1 MSNQMH
7 QPTLQKPDLM
17 AERPGVGALASQP
30 MNTRQSRVTSATPFQ
45 SKYWAT
51 QLALRS
57 AGGSINQLSGAISN
71 ARVDLNPHQVDAAL
85 FAVRS
90 PFSKGVILAD
100 EVGLGK
106 TIEAGLV
113 LSQYWAERRRR
124 ILVIVPATLRKQ
136 WAQELE
142 EKFHLPAVVLDATS
156 SKKIA
161 KAGQANPFQQEDR
174 IVVCSYHF
182 AANRSAAVMSYP
194 WDLVIIDEAHRLRNV
209 YKKSNK
215 MAQTLMQA
223 LRPYTKVMLTAT
235 PLQNSLMELYGLV
248 SFIDPHILG
257 DQLSFREQF
266 VMTDNEESR
275 NAELRVRLL
284 PVCQR
289 TLRRQVLEYIKF
301 TQRIPLTWEFH
312 PSEAEQKLYE
322 GVSTYLQREVL
333 YALPNAQRTLM
344 TMVLRK
350 LLASSSFAIAKTL
363 RGLLNRL
370 LKKRSTGA
378 STDAVAEDG
387 DASLIPDYESFG
399 ETSDEWEGDEESA
412 IPSEDEA
419 ISDPELL
426 NEEIKEL
433 EGFVALAETI
443 NWNAKGD
450 ALVEALAAAFPK
462 AAALGGAQKAVVFT
476 ESQRTQS
483 YLFELLER
491 SGYEGKV
498 VILNGDNKDNRTK
511 LIYKQWLER
520 HQGQDFITGSQ
531 AVDVKAAIVEEFR
544 DRATI
549 LVATEA
555 AAEGVNLQFCS
566 LVVNYDLPWNPQR
579 IEQRIGRCHR
589 YGQKHDVVVV
599 NFLNQKNAADQRIY
613 ELLAEKFHLFDGVF
627 GASDQVLGALES
639 GVDIERRIAE
649 IYQDC
654 RSQDAITKAFSQLQ
668 LDLEQQIQDR
678 LQETRQFV
686 LEHFDEEVQER
697 LKVHRD
703 EARAALDERGRRLL
717 ALARE
722 ELGSEAEFSA
732 TEAGFNYRPNGPP
745 LGPTGHYLFDWKEAE
760 ERGAHFFRTDHP
772 LAQQLIE
779 TAMARPVDC
788 SEVVFDYEAYGAPVA
803 ILAERQAQSGWL
815 RATKITVKGVD
826 TEEHL
831 LVAAVADAGL
841 KGESAAEALDAL
853 WCDRLLNLPASIG
866 QVTTINEESSEQLE
880 TLLARQLAA
889 KLAEIEARN
898 SEYFEEEVD
907 KLDRWADDMKLSLEN
922 DIKQLN
928 VEIKNVRKEAKTK
941 IVLAEKLEAQ
951 KRIKSLEQQLHSKRR
966 QLFDAQ
972 DEIDNQRTKLIDDIE
987 RQLQTSA
994 DRDTLFTVRWQL
1006 PQFSSF

>member
-1 MSNQMH
+1 MP

-17 AERPGVGALASQP
+17 AERPGVGAQANQP
-30 MNTRQSRVTSATPFQ
+30 MNTRQSSVTSATPFQ

-161 KAGQANPFQQEDR
+161 KARQTNPFQQEDR

-182 AANRSAAVMSYP
+182 AANRSAAVTSYP

-248 SFIDPHILG
+248 SFIDPHIFG

-312 PSEAEQKLYE
+312 PNEAEQKLYE

-370 LKKRSTGA
+370 LKKRSTVA

-399 ETSDEWEGDEESA
+399 ETSDEWVGDEKSA

-476 ESQRTQS
+476 ESKRTQS

-498 VILNGDNKDNRTK
+498 VILNGDNKDNRSK
-511 LIYKQWLER
+511 LIHKQWLER
-520 HQGQDFITGSQ
+520 HQGLDFITGSQ

-654 RSQDAITKAFSQLQ
+654 RSQDAITEAFSQLQ

-732 TEAGFNYRPNGPP
+732 TEAGFNYLPSGPP

-788 SEVVFDYEAYGAPVA
+788 SEVVFDYEAYGVPVA

-841 KGESAAEALDAL
+841 KGESAVEALDAG
-853 WCDRLLNLPASIG
+853 WCDRLLNLPARVG
-866 QVTTINEESSEQLE
+866 QVTTISEESSEQLE

-922 DIKQLN
+922 DIKRLN
-928 VEIKNVRKEAKTK
+928 VEIKTVRKEAKTK
-941 IVLAEKLEAQ
+941 VVLAEKLEAQ

-972 DEIDNQRTKLIDDIE
+972 DEIDNQRSRLIGDIE
-987 RQLQTSA
+987 RQLQTST

-1006 PQFSSF
+1006 PQVSSF

>member
-1 MSNQMH
+1 MTQISK
-7 QPTLQKPDLM
+7 T
-17 AERPGVGALASQP
+17 
-30 MNTRQSRVTSATPFQ
+30 TSATPFQ

-51 QLALRS
+51 QLAMRS
-57 AGGSINQLSGAISN
+57 AGGSINQLSGAIAN

-156 SKKIA
+156 SKKIL
-161 KAGQANPFQQEDR
+161 KSGHANPFQQEDR

-182 AANRSAAVMSYP
+182 AANRSAAITTYP
-194 WDLVIIDEAHRLRNV
+194 WDLVVIDEAHRLRNV

-223 LRPYTKVMLTAT
+223 LLPYSKVMLTAT

-248 SFIDPHILG
+248 SFIDPHIFG

-266 VMTDNEESR
+266 VLSDNEDSR
-275 NAELRVRLL
+275 NAELRLRLL
-284 PVCQR
+284 AVCKR
-289 TLRRQVLEYIKF
+289 TLRRQILEYIKF

-312 PSEAEQKLYE
+312 PSEAEQTLYE

-350 LLASSSFAIAKTL
+350 LLASSSFAIARTL
-363 RGLLNRL
+363 RSLLDRL
-370 LKKRSTGA
+370 LKKRSTVA

-399 ETSDEWEGDEESA
+399 ESSDEWEGDEESA
-412 IPSEDEA
+412 IRSEDEA

-426 NEEIKEL
+426 DEEIKEL
-433 EGFVALAETI
+433 EGFVALAEAI

-476 ESQRTQS
+476 ESKRTQI

-498 VILNGDNKDNRTK
+498 VILNGDNKDERSK
-511 LIYKQWLER
+511 LIYKQWLVR
-520 HQGQDFITGSQ
+520 RQGQEFITGSQ

-599 NFLNQKNAADQRIY
+599 NFLNQKNAADQRVY

-654 RSQDAITKAFSQLQ
+654 RSQDAITEAFSQLQ
-668 LDLEQQIQDR
+668 LDLEQKIQDR

-703 EARAALDERGRRLL
+703 KARAALDERGRRLL
-717 ALARE
+717 ALARQ
-722 ELGSEAEFSA
+722 ELGSEAEFSE
-732 TEAGFNYRPNGPP
+732 TEAGFTYRPSGPP

-760 ERGAHFFRTDHP
+760 ERGSHFFRTDHP

-779 TAMARPVDC
+779 TAVARPVDC
-788 SEVVFDYEAYGAPVA
+788 SKVVFDYEAYGAPVA

-815 RATKITVKGVD
+815 RATKITVKGVE

-841 KGESAAEALDAL
+841 KGESAVEALDAG
-853 WCDRLLNLPASIG
+853 WCDRLLNLPARVG
-866 QVTTINEESSEQLE
+866 QVTTISEESSEQLE
-880 TLLARQLAA
+880 TLLARQHAA

-928 VEIKNVRKEAKTK
+928 VEIKTVRKEAKTK
-941 IVLAEKLEAQ
+941 VVLAEKLEAQ
-951 KRIKSLEQQLHSKRR
+951 KRIKSLEQQLHRKRR

-994 DRDTLFTVRWQL
+994 DRDTLFTLRWQL
-1006 PQFSSF
+1006 PQVSSF

>member
-1 MSNQMH
+1 MS
-7 QPTLQKPDLM
+7 
-17 AERPGVGALASQP
+17 
-30 MNTRQSRVTSATPFQ
+30 SATPFQ
-45 SKYWAT
+45 SKYWAS

-57 AGGSINQLSGAISN
+57 AGGSIHQLSGAISN

-90 PFSKGVILAD
+90 PFSKGVLLAD

-113 LSQYWAERRRR
+113 LAQYWAERRRR

-136 WAQELE
+136 WAQELH
-142 EKFHLPAVVLDATS
+142 EKFHIPAVVLDATS
-156 SKKIA
+156 SKRFVKV
-161 KAGQANPFQQEDR
+161 GQSNPFQQEDC

-182 AANRSAAVMSYP
+182 AANRSTAVANCP
-194 WDLVIIDEAHRLRNV
+194 WDLVVIDEAHKLRNV

-215 MAQTLMQA
+215 MAHTLMQA
-223 LRPYTKVMLTAT
+223 LRPFSKVLLTAT

-248 SFIDPHILG
+248 SFIDPHIFG
-257 DQLSFREQF
+257 DQVSFREQF
-266 VMTDNEESR
+266 VLRDNEVSR
-275 NAELRVRLL
+275 NAELRMRLL

-301 TQRIPLTWEFH
+301 TKRIPLTWEFH
-312 PSEAEQKLYE
+312 PSEEEQKLYD
-322 GVSTYLQREVL
+322 GVSTYLQRETL

-363 RGLLNRL
+363 RGLLDRL
-370 LKKRSTGA
+370 LKKRAAFADADADADAEEIGA
-378 STDAVAEDG
+378 SL
-387 DASLIPDYESFG
+387 SSDYESFG
-399 ETSDEWEGDEESA
+399 ETSDEWEESGDDTADS
-412 IPSEDEA
+412 SEDES
-419 ISDPELL
+419 ISDAELL
-426 NEEIKEL
+426 DEEIREL
-433 EGFVALAETI
+433 ERFVDLAGKI
-443 NWNAKGD
+443 NFNSKGD
-450 ALVEALAAAFPK
+450 ALVEALAAALPQ
-462 AAALGGAQKAVVFT
+462 AADLGGAQKAVVFT

-483 YLFELLER
+483 YLFGLLES

-498 VILNGDNKDNRTK
+498 AILNGDNKDDRSK

-520 HQGQDFITGSQ
+520 HKGKDIITGSQ

-599 NFLNQKNAADQRIY
+599 NFLNQKNAADQRVY

-649 IYQDC
+649 IYQVC
-654 RSQDAITKAFSQLQ
+654 RSQEAIDDAFSQLQ

-678 LQETRQFV
+678 LQEIRQFV

-703 EARAALDERGRRLL
+703 KARAALDERGRRLL
-717 ALARE
+717 ALARQ

-732 TEAGFNYRPNGPP
+732 TEAGFTYQPSGPP
-745 LGPTGHYLFDWKEAE
+745 LGPIGHYLFDWKEAE
-760 ERGAHFFRTDHP
+760 ERGAHFFRSEHP

-779 TAMARPVDC
+779 TAMARPLDC
-788 SEVVFDYEAYGAPVA
+788 NEVVFDYEAYGAPVA
-803 ILAERQAQSGWL
+803 ILSERQTQSGWL

-841 KGESAAEALDAL
+841 NVESAVEALDAE
-853 WCDRLLNLPASIG
+853 WCDRLLNLPAGVG
-866 QVTTINEESSEQLE
+866 QVTAISEERSEQLE
-880 TLLARQLAA
+880 SLLAQQHEE
-889 KLAEIEARN
+889 KKAEIEARN
-898 SEYFEEEVD
+898 GQYFEEEVD
-907 KLDRWADDMKLSLEN
+907 KLDRWADDMKLTLEQ
-922 DIKQLN
+922 DIRQLDG
-928 VEIKNVRKEAKTK
+928 EIKVARKEARTK
-941 IVLAEKLEAQ
+941 VVLAEKLEAQ
-951 KRIKSLEQQLHSKRR
+951 KHIKSLEQQLHAKRK

-972 DEIDNQRTKLIDDIE
+972 DEVDRQRTTLIEDLE

-994 DRDTLFTVRWQL
+994 DRDTLFTIHWQL
-1006 PQFSSF
+1006 PRLSNY

>member
-1 MSNQMH
+1 MTQISK
-7 QPTLQKPDLM
+7 T
-17 AERPGVGALASQP
+17 
-30 MNTRQSRVTSATPFQ
+30 TSATPFQ

-51 QLALRS
+51 QLAMRS
-57 AGGSINQLSGAISN
+57 AGGSINQLSGAIAN

-142 EKFHLPAVVLDATS
+142 EKFHLPAVVLDVTS
-156 SKKIA
+156 SKKIV
-161 KAGQANPFQQEDR
+161 KAGHANPFEQEDR

-182 AANRSAAVMSYP
+182 AANRSAAITAYP
-194 WDLVIIDEAHRLRNV
+194 WDLVVIDEAHRLRNV

-223 LRPYTKVMLTAT
+223 LRPYSKVMLTAT

-248 SFIDPHILG
+248 SFIDPHIFG

-266 VMTDNEESR
+266 VLSDNEDSR
-275 NAELRVRLL
+275 NAELRLRLL

-289 TLRRQVLEYIKF
+289 TLRRQILEYINF

-322 GVSTYLQREVL
+322 DVSTYLQREVL
-333 YALPNAQRTLM
+333 VALPNAQRTLM

-350 LLASSSFAIAKTL
+350 LLASSSFAIARTL
-363 RGLLNRL
+363 RGLLDRL
-370 LKKRSTGA
+370 LQKRSTVA

-419 ISDPELL
+419 IYDPELL
-426 NEEIKEL
+426 DEEIKEL

-450 ALVEALAAAFPK
+450 ALVEALAAALPK
-462 AAALGGAQKAVVFT
+462 AATLGGAQKAVVFT

-498 VILNGDNKDNRTK
+498 VILNGDNKDERSK
-511 LIYKQWLER
+511 LIYKQWLKR
-520 HQGQDFITGSQ
+520 HQEQDFITGSQ

-599 NFLNQKNAADQRIY
+599 NFLNQKNAADQRVY

-654 RSQDAITKAFSQLQ
+654 RSQDAITEAFSQLQ

-732 TEAGFNYRPNGPP
+732 TEAGFNYRPSGPP

-779 TAMARPVDC
+779 TAMERPVDC

-841 KGESAAEALDAL
+841 KGESAVEALDAG
-853 WCDRLLNLPASIG
+853 WCDRLLNLPASVG
-866 QVTTINEESSEQLE
+866 QVTTISEESSEQLE
-880 TLLARQLAA
+880 TLLGRQHAA

-928 VEIKNVRKEAKTK
+928 VEIKTVRKEAKTK
-941 IVLAEKLEAQ
+941 VVLAEKLEAQ

-994 DRDTLFTVRWQL
+994 HRATLFTVRWQL
-1006 PQFSSF
+1006 PQVSSF

>member
-1 MSNQMH
+1 
-7 QPTLQKPDLM
+7 M
-17 AERPGVGALASQP
+17 AASQ
-30 MNTRQSRVTSATPFQ
+30 SLVTSATPFQ

-57 AGGSINQLSGAISN
+57 AGGSINHLSGAIFN

-156 SKKIA
+156 SKKIV
-161 KAGQANPFQQEDR
+161 KAGQANPFQQDDR

-182 AANRSAAVMSYP
+182 AANRSAAVTGYP
-194 WDLVIIDEAHRLRNV
+194 WDLVVIDEAHRLRNV

-223 LRPYTKVMLTAT
+223 LRPYSKVMLTAT

-248 SFIDPHILG
+248 SFIDPHIFG

-266 VMTDNEESR
+266 VLTDNEDSR
-275 NAELRVRLL
+275 NAELRLRLL

-363 RGLLNRL
+363 RGLLDRL
-370 LKKRSTGA
+370 QKKRAAVA
-378 STDAVAEDG
+378 SAGAVAEDG
-387 DASLIPDYESFG
+387 DTSWIPDYESFG
-399 ETSDEWEGDEESA
+399 ETSDEWEGDEVVATPPE
-412 IPSEDEA
+412 EDDSV
-419 ISDPELL
+419 SDAELL
-426 NEEIKEL
+426 DEEIREL

-483 YLFELLER
+483 YLFELLEQ

-498 VILNGDNKDNRTK
+498 VILNGDNKDERSK

-544 DRATI
+544 DRSTI

-599 NFLNQKNAADQRIY
+599 NFLNQKNAADQRVY
-613 ELLAEKFHLFDGVF
+613 ELIAEKFHLFDGVF

-654 RSQDAITKAFSQLQ
+654 RSQDAITEAFSQLQ

-703 EARAALDERGRRLL
+703 KARAALDERGRRLL
-717 ALARE
+717 ALARQ
-722 ELGSEAEFSA
+722 ELGGEAEFSA
-732 TEAGFNYRPNGPP
+732 TEAGFTYRPSGPP

-779 TAMARPVDC
+779 TAMARPLDC

-831 LVAAVADAGL
+831 LVAAIADAGL
-841 KGESAAEALDAL
+841 KGESTGEALDAH
-853 WCDRLLNLPASIG
+853 WCDRLLNLPASVG
-866 QVTTINEESSEQLE
+866 QVTTISEESSEQLE
-880 TLLARQLAA
+880 TLLAQQHAA

-907 KLDRWADDMKLSLEN
+907 KLDRWADDMKLALEH

-928 VEIKNVRKEAKTK
+928 TEIKAAKKDAKTK
-941 IVLAEKLEAQ
+941 VVLAEKLEAQ

-972 DEIDNQRTKLIDDIE
+972 DEIDNQRSKLIDDIE

-1006 PQFSSF
+1006 PQVSSY

>member
-17 AERPGVGALASQP
+17 AERPGVGAQANQP
-30 MNTRQSRVTSATPFQ
+30 MNTRQSSVTSATPFQ

-182 AANRSAAVMSYP
+182 AANRSAAVTSYP

-215 MAQTLMQA
+215 MAQILMQA

-248 SFIDPHILG
+248 SFIDPHIFG

-370 LKKRSTGA
+370 LKKRSTVA

-399 ETSDEWEGDEESA
+399 ETSDEWEGDEKSA

-476 ESQRTQS
+476 ESKRTQS

-498 VILNGDNKDNRTK
+498 VILNGDNKDNRSK

-599 NFLNQKNAADQRIY
+599 NFLNQKNAADQRVY

-654 RSQDAITKAFSQLQ
+654 RSQDAITEAFSQLQ

-732 TEAGFNYRPNGPP
+732 TEAGFNYRPSGSP

-841 KGESAAEALDAL
+841 KGESAVEALDAG
-853 WCDRLLNLPASIG
+853 WCDRLLNLPARVG
-866 QVTTINEESSEQLE
+866 QVTTISEESSEQLE
-880 TLLARQLAA
+880 TLLARQHAA

-928 VEIKNVRKEAKTK
+928 VEIKTVRKEAKTK
-941 IVLAEKLEAQ
+941 VVLAEKLEAQ

-972 DEIDNQRTKLIDDIE
+972 DEIDNQRSRLIDDIE
-987 RQLQTSA
+987 RQLQTST

-1006 PQFSSF
+1006 PQVSSF

>member
-1 MSNQMH
+1 MP
-7 QPTLQKPDLM
+7 QPTLQKPVLM
-17 AERPGVGALASQP
+17 AERPGVGAQANQP
-30 MNTRQSRVTSATPFQ
+30 MNTRQSRLTSATPYQ

-142 EKFHLPAVVLDATS
+142 EKFYLPAVVLDATS
-156 SKKIA
+156 SKKIN
-161 KAGQANPFQQEDR
+161 KAGQDNPFQQDDR

-182 AANRSAAVMSYP
+182 AANRSSLVTSCP
-194 WDLVIIDEAHRLRNV
+194 WDLVVIDEAHRLRNV

-223 LRPYTKVMLTAT
+223 LRPYSKVMLTAT

-248 SFIDPHILG
+248 SFIDPHIFG
-257 DQLSFREQF
+257 DQVSFREQF
-266 VMTDNEESR
+266 VLTDNEDSR
-275 NAELRVRLL
+275 NAELRLRLL

-289 TLRRQVLEYIKF
+289 TLRRQVLETIKF

-312 PSEAEQKLYE
+312 PSEEEQRLYE
-322 GVSTYLQREVL
+322 GVSAYLQREVL
-333 YALPNAQRTLM
+333 YALPNAQRILM

-363 RGLLNRL
+363 RGLLDRL
-370 LKKRSTGA
+370 LKKRAAFA
-378 STDAVAEDG
+378 SAVAEAEDI
-387 DASLIPDYESFG
+387 DASLTSDYESFG
-399 ETSDEWEGDEESA
+399 ETSDEWESEDDAVE
-412 IPSEDEA
+412 PSEDEG
-419 ISDPELL
+419 ISDAELL
-426 NEEIKEL
+426 DEEIREL
-433 EGFVALAETI
+433 EGFVGLAEAI

-450 ALVEALAAAFPK
+450 ALVEALAAALPK
-462 AAALGGAQKAVVFT
+462 AAQLGGAQKAVVFT

-498 VILNGDNKDNRTK
+498 VMLNGDNKDDRSK

-544 DRATI
+544 DSATI

-599 NFLNQKNAADQRIY
+599 NFLNQKNAADQRVY

-649 IYQDC
+649 IYQEC
-654 RSQDAITKAFSQLQ
+654 RSQEAISEAFRQLQ

-703 EARAALDERGRRLL
+703 RARAALDERGRRLL
-717 ALARE
+717 ALARQ

-732 TEAGFNYRPNGPP
+732 KQAGFTYRPTGPE

-772 LAQQLIE
+772 LAQRIIE
-779 TAMARPVDC
+779 TAMARPLDC

-841 KGESAAEALDAL
+841 SGDSAVEVLDAE
-853 WCDRLLNLPASIG
+853 WCDRLLNLPASVQKSTAISA
-866 QVTTINEESSEQLE
+866 ESSEQLE
-880 TLLARQLAA
+880 SLLAQQHAA
-889 KLAEIEARN
+889 KLQEIDARN
-898 SEYFEEEVD
+898 SQYFEEEVD
-907 KLDRWADDMKLSLEN
+907 KLDRWADDMKLALEH
-922 DIKQLN
+922 DIKLLIN
-928 VEIKNVRKEAKTK
+928 EIKVARKEAKTK
-941 IVLAEKLEAQ
+941 VVLAEKLTAQ
-951 KRIKSLEQQLHSKRR
+951 KLIKSLEQQLHAKRK

-972 DEIDNQRTKLIDDIE
+972 DEVDRQRTKLIDDIE

-994 DRDTLFTVRWQL
+994 DRDTLFTIRWQL
-1006 PQFSSF
+1006 PQVSSY

>member
-1 MSNQMH
+1 MSESGAMAA
-7 QPTLQKPDLM
+7 TL
-17 AERPGVGALASQP
+17 
-30 MNTRQSRVTSATPFQ
+30 FQ

-156 SKKIA
+156 SRKIV
-161 KAGQANPFQQEDR
+161 KAGQTNPFQQQDR

-182 AANRSAAVMSYP
+182 AANRSATVTGYP
-194 WDLVIIDEAHRLRNV
+194 WDLVVIDEAHRLRNV
-209 YKKSNK
+209 YKKGNK

-223 LRPYTKVMLTAT
+223 LRPYSKVMLTAT

-248 SFIDPHILG
+248 SFIDPHIFG

-363 RGLLNRL
+363 RGLLDRL
-370 LKKRSTGA
+370 QKKRAAVA
-378 STDAVAEDG
+378 SAGAVAEDSE
-387 DASLIPDYESFG
+387 ASWIPDYESLG
-399 ETSDEWEGDEESA
+399 ETSDEWEGDEDVATPPEE
-412 IPSEDEA
+412 EDSV
-419 ISDPELL
+419 SDAEQLE
-426 NEEIKEL
+426 EEIREL

-491 SGYEGKV
+491 SGYEGTV
-498 VILNGDNKDNRTK
+498 VMLNGDNKDERSK

-599 NFLNQKNAADQRIY
+599 NFLNQKNAADQRVY

-654 RSQDAITKAFSQLQ
+654 RSQDAITEAFSQLQ

-703 EARAALDERGRRLL
+703 KARAALDERGRRLL
-717 ALARE
+717 ALARQ

-732 TEAGFNYRPNGPP
+732 TEAGFTYRPSGPP

-772 LAQQLIE
+772 LAQQLID
-779 TAMARPVDC
+779 TAVARPLDC

-841 KGESAAEALDAL
+841 KGESAAEALDAH
-853 WCDRLLNLPASIG
+853 WCDRLLNLPASVG
-866 QVTTINEESSEQLE
+866 QVTSISEESSEQLE
-880 TLLARQLAA
+880 TLLAQQHAA

-907 KLDRWADDMKLSLEN
+907 KLDRWADDMKLALEH

-928 VEIKNVRKEAKTK
+928 AEIKAARKDAKTK
-941 IVLAEKLEAQ
+941 VVLAEKLEAQ
-951 KRIKSLEQQLHSKRR
+951 KRINSLEQQLHSKRR

-972 DEIDNQRTKLIDDIE
+972 DEIDNQRSKLIDDIE
-987 RQLQTSA
+987 RLLQTSA

-1006 PQFSSF
+1006 PQVSSY

>member
-1 MSNQMH
+1 M
-7 QPTLQKPDLM
+7 T
-17 AERPGVGALASQP
+17 
-30 MNTRQSRVTSATPFQ
+30 TSATPFQ

-156 SKKIA
+156 SKKIV

-182 AANRSAAVMSYP
+182 AANRSAAVTGYP
-194 WDLVIIDEAHRLRNV
+194 WDLVVIDEAHRLRNV

-223 LRPYTKVMLTAT
+223 LRPYSKVMLTAT

-248 SFIDPHILG
+248 SFIDPHIFG

-266 VMTDNEESR
+266 VLTANEDSR
-275 NAELRVRLL
+275 NAELRLRLL

-301 TQRIPLTWEFH
+301 THRIPLTWEFH

-363 RGLLNRL
+363 RGLLDRL
-370 LKKRSTGA
+370 QKKRAVVASAGAVAQDGA
-378 STDAVAEDG
+378 S
-387 DASLIPDYESFG
+387 LWIPDYESFG
-399 ETSDEWEGDEESA
+399 ETSDEWEGDEDVA
-412 IPSEDEA
+412 TPPEDDDSVA
-419 ISDPELL
+419 DAELL
-426 NEEIKEL
+426 DEEIREL

-462 AAALGGAQKAVVFT
+462 AVALGGAQKAVVFT
-476 ESQRTQS
+476 ESQRTQR
-483 YLFELLER
+483 YLFDLLER

-498 VILNGDNKDNRTK
+498 VILNGDNKDERSK
-511 LIYKQWLER
+511 LIYKQWVER
-520 HQGQDFITGSQ
+520 HQKQDFTSGSQ

-566 LVVNYDLPWNPQR
+566 LVVNYDMPWNPQR

-599 NFLNQKNAADQRIY
+599 NFLNQKNAADQRVY

-654 RSQDAITKAFSQLQ
+654 RSQDVITEAFSQLQ

-686 LEHFDEEVQER
+686 LEHFDEEVQDR

-703 EARAALDERGRRLL
+703 KARAALDERGRRLL
-717 ALARE
+717 ALARQ

-732 TEAGFNYRPNGPP
+732 TEAGFTYRPSGPP

-760 ERGAHFFRTDHP
+760 ERGGHFFRTDHP

-779 TAMARPVDC
+779 AAMARSLDC

-831 LVAAVADAGL
+831 LVAAIADAGL
-841 KGESAAEALDAL
+841 KGESAAEALDAH
-853 WCDRLLNLPASIG
+853 WCDRMLNLPASIG
-866 QVTTINEESSEQLE
+866 QVTTISEESSEQLE
-880 TLLARQLAA
+880 TLLAQQHAA

-907 KLDRWADDMKLSLEN
+907 KLDRWADDMKLVLEH

-928 VEIKNVRKEAKTK
+928 AEIKASRKEAKTK
-941 IVLAEKLEAQ
+941 VVLAEKLEAQ

-972 DEIDNQRTKLIDDIE
+972 DEIDNQRSKLIDEIE
-987 RQLQTSA
+987 RQLLTSA
-994 DRDTLFTVRWQL
+994 VRDTLFTLRWQL
-1006 PQFSSF
+1006 PQVSSY

>member
-1 MSNQMH
+1 M
-7 QPTLQKPDLM
+7 T
-17 AERPGVGALASQP
+17 
-30 MNTRQSRVTSATPFQ
+30 TRQSPVSSATPFQ
-45 SKYWAT
+45 SMYWAT

-57 AGGSINQLSGAISN
+57 AGGSIHQLSGAISN

-124 ILVIVPATLRKQ
+124 ILVMVPASLRKQ

-156 SKKIA
+156 SKKIV
-161 KAGQANPFQQEDR
+161 KAGQANPFQQDDR

-182 AANRSAAVMSYP
+182 AANRSAVVSSTA

-215 MAQTLMQA
+215 MAQTLMQT
-223 LRPYTKVMLTAT
+223 LRPFSKVMLTAT

-248 SFIDPHILG
+248 TFIDPHIFG

-266 VMTDNEESR
+266 VLTDNEDSR
-275 NAELRVRLL
+275 NAELRARLL

-322 GVSTYLQREVL
+322 GVSTYLQRETL

-363 RGLLNRL
+363 RGLLVRL
-370 LKKRSTGA
+370 EKKRAAINVS
-378 STDAVAEDG
+378 EDSG
-387 DASLIPDYESFG
+387 ESLISDYESFG
-399 ETSDEWEGDEESA
+399 ETSDEWET
-412 IPSEDEA
+412 PDEA
-419 ISDPELL
+419 NSVPENDAVADSELL
-426 NEEIKEL
+426 DDEIREL
-433 EGFVALAETI
+433 QGFVGLAESI
-443 NWNAKGD
+443 NYNAKGD
-450 ALVEALAAAFPK
+450 ALVDALSAAFPR
-462 AAALGGAQKAVVFT
+462 AAELGGAQKAVVFT
-476 ESQRTQS
+476 ESQRTQC
-483 YLFELLER
+483 YLFELLEK

-498 VILNGDNKDNRTK
+498 VILNGNNKDERSK
-511 LIYKQWLER
+511 QIYKQWLER
-520 HQGQDFITGSQ
+520 HQGQDYISGSQ
-531 AVDVKAAIVEEFR
+531 AVDIKAAIVEEFR

-599 NFLNQKNAADQRIY
+599 NFLNQKNAADQRVY

-654 RSQDAITKAFSQLQ
+654 RSQEAISEAFSQLQ
-668 LDLEQQIQDR
+668 MDLEQQIQDR
-678 LQETRQFV
+678 LKETRQFV
-686 LEHFDEEVQER
+686 LDHFDEEVQER

-703 EARAALDERGRRLL
+703 KARAALNERGRRLL
-717 ALARE
+717 ALARQ
-722 ELGSEAEFSA
+722 ELGSEAEFA
-732 TEAGFNYRPNGPP
+732 DTEAGFTYQPTGSP
-745 LGPTGHYLFDWKEAE
+745 LGPTGLYLFDWKEAE

-772 LAQQLIE
+772 LAQRLIE
-779 TAMARPVDC
+779 IATARPLEI
-788 SEVVFDYEAYGAPVA
+788 SALEFDYEAYGAPVA
-803 ILAERQAQSGWL
+803 ILAERQGQSGWL
-815 RATKITVKGVD
+815 RATKITVKAVD

-841 KGESAAEALDAL
+841 TGDSAAEAIDAE
-853 WCDRLLNLPASIG
+853 WCDRLLNLPAS
-866 QVTTINEESSEQLE
+866 VRSTTAISAERSDQLD
-880 TLLARQLAA
+880 TLLAQQHAA
-889 KLAEIEARN
+889 RLAEIEARN
-898 SEYFEEEVD
+898 SQYFEEEVD
-907 KLDRWADDMKLSLEN
+907 KLDRWADDLKLALEY

-928 VEIKNVRKEAKTK
+928 NEIKVARKEAKTK
-941 IVLAEKLEAQ
+941 VVLAEKLEAQ
-951 KRIKSLEQQLHSKRR
+951 KRIKSLEQQIHSKRR

-972 DEIDNQRTKLIDDIE
+972 DEIDNQRTKLIDEIE
-987 RQLQTSA
+987 LQLQTSA
-994 DRDTLFTVRWQL
+994 ERETLFTIRWQL
-1006 PQFSSF
+1006 PQVSSY

>member
-1 MSNQMH
+1 MS
-7 QPTLQKPDLM
+7 
-17 AERPGVGALASQP
+17 
-30 MNTRQSRVTSATPFQ
+30 SATSFQ
-45 SKYWAT
+45 SKYWAS

-57 AGGSINQLSGAISN
+57 AGGSIHQLSGAISN

-90 PFSKGVILAD
+90 PFSKGVLLAD

-113 LSQYWAERRRR
+113 LSQYFAERRRR

-136 WAQELE
+136 WAQELG

-156 SKKIA
+156 SKKIN
-161 KAGQANPFQQEDR
+161 KAGQTNPFQQEDR

-182 AANRSAAVMSYP
+182 AANRSSLVTSCP
-194 WDLVIIDEAHRLRNV
+194 WDLVVIDEAHRLRNV

-215 MAQTLMQA
+215 MAQTLMQT
-223 LRPYTKVMLTAT
+223 LRPYSKVLLTAT

-248 SFIDPHILG
+248 SFIDPHIFG
-257 DQLSFREQF
+257 DQVSFREQF
-266 VMTDNEESR
+266 VLRDNEESR
-275 NAELRVRLL
+275 NAELRQRLL

-312 PSEAEQKLYE
+312 PSEEEQMLYE
-322 GVSTYLQREVL
+322 GVSTYLQRETL

-363 RGLLNRL
+363 RGLLDRL
-370 LKKRSTGA
+370 LKKRTA
-378 STDAVAEDG
+378 FAEADS
-387 DASLIPDYESFG
+387 AAENIEVSLSSDYESFS
-399 ETSDEWEGDEESA
+399 ETSDEWEENGDDTADPSEVESISDAQLLDEE
-412 IPSEDEA
+412 IR
-419 ISDPELL
+419 
-426 NEEIKEL
+426 EL
-433 EGFVALAETI
+433 EHFVDLAGRI
-443 NWNAKGD
+443 NFNAKGD
-450 ALVEALAAAFPK
+450 ALVEALAAAFPQ
-462 AAALGGAQKAVVFT
+462 AAELGGAQKAVVFT

-483 YLFELLER
+483 YLFGLLES
-491 SGYEGKV
+491 SGYEGRV
-498 VILNGDNKDNRTK
+498 VILNGDNKDDRSK

-520 HQGQDFITGSQ
+520 HQGKDIITGSQ
-531 AVDVKAAIVEEFR
+531 AVDIKAAIVEEFR

-599 NFLNQKNAADQRIY
+599 NFLNQKNAADQRVY

-649 IYQDC
+649 IYQKC
-654 RSQDAITKAFSQLQ
+654 RSQEAIADAFSQLQ

-678 LQETRQFV
+678 LQEIRQFV

-703 EARAALDERGRRLL
+703 KARAALDERGRRLL
-717 ALARE
+717 ALARQ

-732 TEAGFNYRPNGPP
+732 KEAGFTYRPTGPE

-772 LAQQLIE
+772 LAQRIIE
-779 TAMARPVDC
+779 TAMARPLDC

-803 ILAERQAQSGWL
+803 ILAERQSQSGWL

-841 KGESAAEALDAL
+841 KGDSAVEALDAE
-853 WCDRLLNLPASIG
+853 WCDRLLNLPASVQQPTAISA
-866 QVTTINEESSEQLE
+866 ESSEQLE
-880 TLLARQLAA
+880 SLLAQQHAA
-889 KLAEIEARN
+889 KLREIEARN
-898 SEYFEEEVD
+898 SQYFEEEVD
-907 KLDRWADDMKLSLEN
+907 KLDRWADDMKLALEH
-922 DIKQLN
+922 DIKLLN
-928 VEIKNVRKEAKTK
+928 NEIKVARKEAKTK
-941 IVLAEKLEAQ
+941 VVLVEKLAVQ
-951 KRIKSLEQQLHSKRR
+951 KRIKSLEQQLHAKRK

-972 DEIDNQRTKLIDDIE
+972 DEVDRQRTKLIDDIE

-994 DRDTLFTVRWQL
+994 DRDTLFTIRWQL
-1006 PQFSSF
+1006 PQVSSY

>member
-1 MSNQMH
+1 MT
-7 QPTLQKPDLM
+7 QPTK
-17 AERPGVGALASQP
+17 S
-30 MNTRQSRVTSATPFQ
+30 TSATPFQ

-156 SKKIA
+156 SRKIV
-161 KAGQANPFQQEDR
+161 KAGQANPFQQDDR

-182 AANRSAAVMSYP
+182 AANRSAAVTGYP
-194 WDLVIIDEAHRLRNV
+194 WDLVVIDEAHRLRNV

-223 LRPYTKVMLTAT
+223 LRPYSKVMLTAT

-248 SFIDPHILG
+248 SFIDPHIFG

-266 VMTDNEESR
+266 VLTDNEDSR
-275 NAELRVRLL
+275 NAELRLRLL

-333 YALPNAQRTLM
+333 VALPNAQRTLM

-363 RGLLNRL
+363 RGLLDRL
-370 LKKRSTGA
+370 QRKRAAVA
-378 STDAVAEDG
+378 SAGAVAEDG
-387 DASLIPDYESFG
+387 DTSWIPDYESFG
-399 ETSDEWEGDEESA
+399 ETSDEWEGDEDGATPPE
-412 IPSEDEA
+412 EDDSV
-419 ISDPELL
+419 SDAELL
-426 NEEIKEL
+426 EEEIREL
-433 EGFVALAETI
+433 EAFVALAETI
-443 NWNAKGD
+443 KRNAKGD

-483 YLFELLER
+483 YLFELLEQ

-498 VILNGDNKDNRTK
+498 VILNGDNKDERSK

-520 HQGQDFITGSQ
+520 HQGQDFVTGSQ

-544 DRATI
+544 DRASI

-599 NFLNQKNAADQRIY
+599 NFLNQKNAADQRVY

-654 RSQDAITKAFSQLQ
+654 RSQDAITEAFSQLQ

-703 EARAALDERGRRLL
+703 KARAALDERGRRLL
-717 ALARE
+717 ALARQ

-732 TEAGFNYRPNGPP
+732 TEAGFNYRPSGPS
-745 LGPTGHYLFDWKEAE
+745 LGPTGNYLFDWKEAE

-779 TAMARPVDC
+779 SAMARPLAC
-788 SEVVFDYEAYGAPVA
+788 SEVVFDYEAYGVPVA

-815 RATKITVKGVD
+815 RATKITVKGVG

-831 LVAAVADAGL
+831 LVAAIADAGL
-841 KGESAAEALDAL
+841 KGESVAEALDAH

-866 QVTTINEESSEQLE
+866 QVTTISEESSEQLE
-880 TLLARQLAA
+880 MLLAQQHAA

-907 KLDRWADDMKLSLEN
+907 KLDRWADDMKLALEH

-928 VEIKNVRKEAKTK
+928 TEIKAAKKDSKTK
-941 IVLAEKLEAQ
+941 VVLAEKLEAQ

-972 DEIDNQRTKLIDDIE
+972 DEIDNQRSKLIDDIE
-987 RQLQTSA
+987 CQLHTSA
-994 DRDTLFTVRWQL
+994 DRVTLFTVRWQL
-1006 PQFSSF
+1006 PQVSST

>member
-1 MSNQMH
+1 VS
-7 QPTLQKPDLM
+7 
-17 AERPGVGALASQP
+17 
-30 MNTRQSRVTSATPFQ
+30 SATSFQ
-45 SKYWAT
+45 SKYWAS

-57 AGGSINQLSGAISN
+57 AGGSIHQLSGAISN

-90 PFSKGVILAD
+90 PFSKGVLLAD

-113 LSQYWAERRRR
+113 LSQYFAERRRR

-136 WAQELE
+136 WAQELG

-156 SKKIA
+156 SKKIN
-161 KAGQANPFQQEDR
+161 KAGQTNPFQQEDR

-182 AANRSAAVMSYP
+182 AANRSSLVTSCP
-194 WDLVIIDEAHRLRNV
+194 WDLVVIDEAHRLRNV

-215 MAQTLMQA
+215 MAQTLMQT
-223 LRPYTKVMLTAT
+223 LRPYSKVLLTAT

-248 SFIDPHILG
+248 SFIDPHIFG
-257 DQLSFREQF
+257 DQVSFREQF
-266 VMTDNEESR
+266 VLRDNEESR
-275 NAELRVRLL
+275 NAELRQRLL

-312 PSEAEQKLYE
+312 PSEEEQMLYE
-322 GVSTYLQREVL
+322 GVSTYLQRETL

-363 RGLLNRL
+363 RGLLDRL
-370 LKKRSTGA
+370 LKKRTA
-378 STDAVAEDG
+378 FAEADS
-387 DASLIPDYESFG
+387 AAENIEVSLSSDYESFS
-399 ETSDEWEGDEESA
+399 ETSDEWEENGDDTADPSEVESISDAQLLDEE
-412 IPSEDEA
+412 IR
-419 ISDPELL
+419 
-426 NEEIKEL
+426 EL
-433 EGFVALAETI
+433 EHFVDLAGRI
-443 NWNAKGD
+443 NFNAKGD
-450 ALVEALAAAFPK
+450 ALVEALAAAFPQ
-462 AAALGGAQKAVVFT
+462 AAELGGAQKAVVFT

-483 YLFELLER
+483 YLFGLLES
-491 SGYEGKV
+491 SGYEGRV
-498 VILNGDNKDNRTK
+498 VILNGDNKDDRSK

-520 HQGQDFITGSQ
+520 HQGKDIITGSQ
-531 AVDVKAAIVEEFR
+531 AVDIKAAIVEEFR

-599 NFLNQKNAADQRIY
+599 NFLNQKNAADQRVY

-649 IYQDC
+649 IYQKC
-654 RSQDAITKAFSQLQ
+654 RSQEAIADAFSQLQ

-678 LQETRQFV
+678 LQEIRQFV

-703 EARAALDERGRRLL
+703 KARAALDERGRRLL
-717 ALARE
+717 ALARQ

-732 TEAGFNYRPNGPP
+732 KEAGFTYRPTGPE

-772 LAQQLIE
+772 LAQRIIE
-779 TAMARPVDC
+779 TAMARPLDC

-803 ILAERQAQSGWL
+803 ILAERQSQSGWL

-841 KGESAAEALDAL
+841 KGDSAVEALDAE
-853 WCDRLLNLPASIG
+853 WCDRLLNLPASVQQPTAISA
-866 QVTTINEESSEQLE
+866 ESSEQLE
-880 TLLARQLAA
+880 SLLAQQHAA
-889 KLAEIEARN
+889 KLREIEARN
-898 SEYFEEEVD
+898 SQYFEEEVD
-907 KLDRWADDMKLSLEN
+907 KLDRWADDMKLALEH
-922 DIKQLN
+922 DIKLLN
-928 VEIKNVRKEAKTK
+928 NEIKVARKEAKTK
-941 IVLAEKLEAQ
+941 VVLVEKLAVQ
-951 KRIKSLEQQLHSKRR
+951 KRIKSLEQQLHAKRK

-972 DEIDNQRTKLIDDIE
+972 DEVDRQRTKLIDDIE

-994 DRDTLFTVRWQL
+994 DRDTLFTIRWQL
-1006 PQFSSF
+1006 PQVSSY